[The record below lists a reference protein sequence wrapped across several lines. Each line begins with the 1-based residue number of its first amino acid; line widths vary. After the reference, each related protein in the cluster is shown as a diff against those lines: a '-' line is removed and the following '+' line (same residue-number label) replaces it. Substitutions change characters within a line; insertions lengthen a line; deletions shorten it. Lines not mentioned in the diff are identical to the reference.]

1 MAELNIKS
9 RIALFINWL
18 RWAIEL
24 KTIPIWE
31 VCWVSHREL
40 TEAEKEYPLTRMN
53 EIAEALAKDN
63 PIPTIRIK
71 S

>member
-1 MAELNIKS
+1 MKKLTSLNIRLK
-9 RIALFINWL
+9 IVLFLNWL

-53 EIAEALAKDN
+53 EIDERLEWLN
-63 PIPTIRIK
+63 
-71 S
+71 